1 MFNGHELLLE
11 SLTKYFKANKHYE
24 NLLVELI
31 NGKHLI
37 SLRMLDWLVTH
48 YAKANNIIY
57 WVDST
62 TDSIIESH
70 PTNKTDAMKL
80 KKIMLYIEYRAQLKS
95 YTKFNFDPFRRRER
109 ILYKIDKNNT
119 IETTIGQLNFFRWV
133 FNNRLLDY
141 TIKYNKEIIAH
152 MSVGKKN
159 KEINIL
165 KEKINYKSCVIV
177 KFN

>member
-11 SLTKYFKANKHYE
+11 SLTKYFKANKDYE
-24 NLLVELI
+24 KILVELI
-31 NGKHLI
+31 NGKHSI

-57 WVDST
+57 WIDSN
-62 TDSIIESH
+62 TDYIIESE
-70 PTNKTDAMKL
+70 PINKDDAMNL

-109 ILYKIDKNNT
+109 IVYQIDENTT

-133 FNNRLLDY
+133 FNNRLIDY
-141 TIKYNKEIIAH
+141 AIKYNKTILAH
-152 MSVGKKN
+152 MSTGKKN
-159 KEINIL
+159 KDFNIL
-165 KEKINYKSCVIV
+165 NQKINYKSCVIV